1 MQGCFQLWNPP
12 SHAEGARPQN
22 CMVEQPKNQ
31 VSETHFDK
39 HPDLSTFQC
48 WKTSFKT
55 DICSCSSFLTVAM
68 LWINEVE
75 MVESVDDLQTSQ
87 SIGGHRFPNFE
98 MLAAKIASALKIITN
113 SHFRK
118 RVSLEEQKA
127 QMQDRILRGGPIAYM
142 IYECFRV
149 IGAHETVLD
158 YTDLFSTFLQSDNIQ
173 DFDTRWDQALSST
186 IELPKDSILESLY
199 KMRVRESVQLHTVLA
214 MYEQDIHQIR
224 R

>member
-1 MQGCFQLWNPP
+1 MCKGVFNFGILPLMQKALVRKI
-12 SHAEGARPQN
+12 AV
-22 CMVEQPKNQ
+22 VEQPKNQ

-55 DICSCSSFLTVAM
+55 DVCSCSSFLTVAM

-98 MLAAKIASALKIITN
+98 MLAAKIASALKKIITN

-127 QMQDRILRGGPIAYM
+127 QMQDRFLRGRHIACM
-142 IYECFRV
+142 IYECFCVFR
-149 IGAHETVLD
+149 AHD
-158 YTDLFSTFLQSDNIQ
+158 FSTSLQSDNIQ
-173 DFDTRWDQALSST
+173 NFDTRWDQALSST
-186 IELPKDSILESLY
+186 KELPKDSILESLY
-199 KMRVRESVQLHTVLA
+199 KMRIRQSVQLQTVLA